1 MRYAPSLFD
10 KLCPRRGDMGQG
22 GPARGLSI
30 EEVKDSVAHDLESL
44 LNTRRPAWA
53 SLHVDADAGTA
64 GTAGPLARRS
74 IAAYGIDDFSSRS
87 LASGL
92 DRDHIC
98 ESIRLA
104 IECHE
109 SRLRGV
115 RVSLDEAD
123 GGPRRRLRFVIRAVL
138 ALQGAAEPVSF
149 DAAFEP
155 AVQRY
160 AIARGRA

>member
-10 KLCPRRGDMGQG
+10 KLCPRRGDMAPS
-22 GPARGLSI
+22 GPARSLSI

-53 SLHVDADAGTA
+53 GEDADGTA
-64 GTAGPLARRS
+64 AGPLSRRS
-74 IAAYGIDDFSSRS
+74 IAAYGIADFSSRS

-109 SRLRGV
+109 TRLRGV
-115 RVSLDEAD
+115 RVSLDETD

-138 ALQGAAEPVSF
+138 ALQGASEPVSF

>member
-10 KLCPRRGDMGQG
+10 KLCPRRGDMAAC
-22 GPARGLSI
+22 GPARSLSI
-30 EEVKDSVAHDLESL
+30 EELKDSVAHDLESL

-53 SLHVDADAGTA
+53 GEGGHAV
-64 GTAGPLARRS
+64 AGPLCRRS

-87 LASGL
+87 LSSGL

-109 SRLRGV
+109 PRLCGV
-115 RVSLDEAD
+115 CVSLDEAD
-123 GGPRRRLRFVIRAVL
+123 GGPRRCLRFVIRAVL
-138 ALQGAAEPVSF
+138 ALPGAAEPVSF